1 MGNIGQVDSRPPA
14 RYRALVIL
22 SWSTELDQRL
32 WAPQAEIRPG
42 MLLPLDVRLVQEVKA
57 TRGELR
63 QVCGE

>member
-1 MGNIGQVDSRPPA
+1 MGNIGQVDSPPPA

-22 SWSTELDQRL
+22 SWSTELDRRP

-42 MLLPLDVRLVQEVKA
+42 MLLPLDVQEVKA
-57 TRGELR
+57 TKGELR